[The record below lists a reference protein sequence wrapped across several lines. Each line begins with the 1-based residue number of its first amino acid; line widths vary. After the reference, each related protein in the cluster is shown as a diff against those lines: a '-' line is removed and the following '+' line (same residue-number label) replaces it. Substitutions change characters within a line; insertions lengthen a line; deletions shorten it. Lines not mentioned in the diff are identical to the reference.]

1 VDRDYLIVASE
12 RAKKE
17 FSDDDEV
24 TVSVSTYG
32 AYGNLRKNLN
42 YDWFAEII
50 RPEVDAAMDCLRKA
64 IKSSKVGMNN
74 IDVVL
79 MVGGSCGLR
88 PLREAMEQTFA
99 DRIYMP
105 DDKEWNIAE
114 GAVKLCMEP
123 GEHYSAQSLGVR
135 LSSGKFYPILQHGT
149 PLVGFKAS
157 CDFGIVDS
165 SVEARF
171 VFCDGEENP
180 PLDLKSLPVPS
191 YRFLGEKI
199 KLRAEI
205 DDNLIFTAYAKSEKK
220 TEDFTRFWEYDGL
233 RCGYR
238 MQK

>member
-1 VDRDYLIVASE
+1 
-12 RAKKE
+12 
-17 FSDDDEV
+17 
-24 TVSVSTYG
+24 
-32 AYGNLRKNLN
+32 
-42 YDWFAEII
+42 
-50 RPEVDAAMDCLRKA
+50 VDAAVDCLKKA
-64 IKSSKVGMNN
+64 VKSSKVGINN

-88 PLREAMEQTFA
+88 PLREAMEQIFA

-114 GAVKLCMEP
+114 GAAKLCREP
-123 GEHYSAQSLGVR
+123 GEHYSAQSLGVK
-135 LSSGKFYPILQHGT
+135 LSSGKFYPILQRGT
-149 PLVGFKAS
+149 PLEGFKAS

-171 VFCDGEENP
+171 VFSEGDEKT
-180 PLDLKSLPVPS
+180 PLDLKSLSVPS
-191 YRFLGEKI
+191 YRFLDEKI

-220 TEDFTRFWEYDGL
+220 TEDFIRFWEYNGL

-238 MQK
+238 MPK